1 MTDFVWTDLEN
12 AVPGQPGSGSTAVVE
27 PLNAMGHEVERLEE
41 DKVDKETGKG
51 LSTEDYTAEEKNKLD
66 GIETGAQVNTV
77 DSVAG
82 KTGAVVLTKGDV
94 GLSNV
99 DNTRD
104 SDKPVSTAQQAEFD
118 SKQNALVSGENIK
131 TVNGESILGRGNLN
145 PTRQI
150 EIDLML
156 SGILARNSALLTG
169 DISSNVLSVAELEGI
184 NGTSMNITSLSLPN
198 TVKIGNYSF
207 FNTRN
212 LRNLNA
218 PKVTTIG
225 SYAFQYLGYNVNEG
239 DFEVDLPE
247 LKTTGYQAFFIN
259 RVTRINVPKL
269 ESLNFGVFWMS
280 IRLQTINLPAVT
292 SIAAMAFSE
301 CANLAEITLGSNS
314 VVTLSNINAFGG
326 TPYDVNGV
334 GGIIYVPQ
342 SLISAYESATNWS
355 SLNCTF
361 LPIDG
366 E

>member
-1 MTDFVWTDLEN
+1 KGDKGDKGE
-12 AVPGQPGSGSTAVVE
+12 PGE
-27 PLNAMGHEVERLEE
+27 
-41 DKVDKETGKG
+41 KG
-51 LSTEDYTAEEKNKLD
+51 
-66 GIETGAQVNTV
+66 ETGATGAKGEPGEKG
-77 DSVAG
+77 DKGDKGDTGEDGFSPSVKVTQTPSGATISITD
-82 KTGAVVLTKGDV
+82 KTGMTTATVSNGATGEKGDK
-94 GLSNV
+94 G
-99 DNTRD
+99 
-104 SDKPVSTAQQAEFD
+104 DKGDTGAAGYTPQKGIDYFTSADIAEIAQNFEPTAT
-118 SKQNALVSGENIK
+118 KQDILVSGENIK

-184 NGTSMNITSLSLPN
+184 NDTSMNITSLSLPN
-198 TVKIGNYSF
+198 TVNIGRYSF

-218 PKVTTIG
+218 PKVTTIEA
-225 SYAFQYLGYNVNEG
+225 YAFQYLGYNVNEG
-239 DFEVDLPE
+239 EFEVDLPE

-269 ESLNFGVFWMS
+269 ESLNFGVFWRS
-280 IRLQTINLPAVT
+280 PRLQTVNLPAVT